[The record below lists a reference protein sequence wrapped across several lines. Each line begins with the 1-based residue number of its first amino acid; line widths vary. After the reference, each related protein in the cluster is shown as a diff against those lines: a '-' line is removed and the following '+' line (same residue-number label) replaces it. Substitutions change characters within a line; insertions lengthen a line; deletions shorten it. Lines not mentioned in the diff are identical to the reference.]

1 MLPKIP
7 LNAFNSESPSTM
19 ASTPTETA
27 TMTPIS
33 LTPPD
38 PVPVVAPAQAAGL
51 VPVSEENRS
60 KLEAKVDAFVTDL
73 ISVDA
78 QSPEFGKKVDQLTNM
93 GRKEISQ
100 AAGMSNRFLDRPIRA
115 MDKDTG
121 VGADLAALRRTIEDL
136 DPGRQGN
143 LSSGRKFLGIIPF
156 GNSLKKYFD
165 GYTSAQ
171 GHIKAILERLASGKD
186 ELLMDNAGID
196 VERQKLWE
204 AMGNLEQMIHISRT
218 LDAKLEE
225 AAADLDHTDPAKA
238 KAIRESAL
246 FYTRQRTQDLLT
258 QMAVTVQGYLA
269 LDLVKKNNVELVKGV
284 DRASTTTVAALRT
297 AVTVAQAMT
306 NQRLVLQQIT
316 ALNTTTANMIDST
329 GKLLREQTGKIH
341 EMAASSTIPLE
352 TLQRAFQNIY
362 DTMDTIDTFK
372 LKALDAMKQTVDTLS
387 GEVEKSKGYIARA
400 EGAAQAKLAGPET
413 SPLLT
418 LEG

>member
-1 MLPKIP
+1 MLI
-7 LNAFNSESPSTM
+7 ASNSESPNTM
-19 ASTPTETA
+19 ASTPNETA

-51 VPVSEENRS
+51 VPVSDENRS
-60 KLEAKVDAFVTDL
+60 KLEAKVDAFVADL

-93 GRKEISQ
+93 GRKEIAA
-100 AAGMSNRFLDRPIRA
+100 AAGMSNRFLDRPVRA

-121 VGADLAALRRTIEDL
+121 VGSDLAALRRTVEEL
-136 DPGRQGN
+136 DPGKQGK
-143 LSSGRKFLGIIPF
+143 LSTGRKILGIIPF
-156 GNSLKKYFD
+156 GNSMKKYFD
-165 GYTSAQ
+165 GYVSAQ

-186 ELLMDNAGID
+186 ELLLDNAAID

-204 AMGNLEQMIHISRT
+204 AMGNLEQMIHISKT
-218 LDAKLEE
+218 LDGKLEE
-225 AAADLDHTDPAKA
+225 AAADLDHSDPAKA

-341 EMAASSTIPLE
+341 EMAVSSTIPLE

-400 EGAAQAKLAGPET
+400 EGAAQAKLAGPDT